1 VGWFYPPSKGLI
13 LSVFLESA
21 DDGGYYS
28 PHFERCYEVLPVP
41 EPVRGDVNASMTQ
54 RFAYSN
60 IASRCGDHPL
70 NKYMPYDYVLMG
82 VKPSR

>member
-1 VGWFYPPSKGLI
+1 M
-13 LSVFLESA
+13 
-21 DDGGYYS
+21 
-28 PHFERCYEVLPVP
+28 PVP